1 MNKAISLSKVLALT
15 LASLVLFNM
24 KDMMTEFSNHDVQ
37 QFISYVGSFLL
48 FSFMCFMENKEG
60 FSFPFQ
66 KSITDG
72 LNYISKISYPLYLIH
87 AVPGYVMMY
96 ICYDQGYS
104 LFTGMVLGLVGSFVG
119 AHYLTKYIET
129 PVRLFGNV
137 VSSRANK
144 LQFVNP

>member
-1 MNKAISLSKVLALT
+1 MNKALSFSKIIALT

-24 KDMMTEFSNHDVQ
+24 KDLLTEFSNHDIQHLV
-37 QFISYVGSFLL
+37 SYSGSFLF
-48 FSFMCFMENKEG
+48 FSLMCYMENKEG

-66 KSITDG
+66 KSIASG
-72 LNYISKISYPLYLIH
+72 LTYISKISYPLYLIH
-87 AVPGYVMMY
+87 AIPGYVIMY

-104 LFTGMVLGLVGSFVG
+104 IFPGMVIGLIGSFVG

-137 VSSRANK
+137 VSKREKK